1 MESMALM
8 YRNKEELQEIG
19 GIKVVDSFKYLGVK
33 VGEDRDIFRV
43 HKQEIE
49 MGLEGKACRLRRV
62 V

>member
-1 MESMALM
+1 MALV
-8 YRNKEELQEIG
+8 YRNKEGLQEIG

-49 MGLEGKACRLRRV
+49 MG
-62 V
+62 